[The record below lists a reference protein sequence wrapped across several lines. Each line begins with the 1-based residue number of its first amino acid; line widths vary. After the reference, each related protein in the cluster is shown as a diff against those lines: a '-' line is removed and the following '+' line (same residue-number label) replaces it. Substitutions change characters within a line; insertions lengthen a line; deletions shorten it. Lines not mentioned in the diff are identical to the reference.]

1 LNSDFLPVAQNLRG
15 ILDFAIKHSDKQ
27 AALIVWDDKSK
38 LAKVLTKAY
47 RACLPNSACVQFEE
61 TEGPAIKEHFENLS
75 PGDLVVLIQSS
86 SFRLDSFRI
95 RLELFKR
102 NLKVIEHPHLAR
114 IGDLEIPAY
123 LDSLDYDQ
131 DYFMRIGH
139 GLKQR
144 IDEAEV
150 GIVCSGG
157 GELVFP
163 SSFESAKINIGDY
176 TDMKNVGGQFPIGE
190 VFTESKDL
198 CAVNGHVSIR
208 FFGDVDFTVNKPK
221 GPITLIVKQGQVSGV
236 INSTPEFDRVLS
248 NIRAD
253 EGVIWVRELGFGINR
268 AFSKTRT
275 VSDIGTFERMCGVHL
290 SLGAKHHIY
299 NKPNIKKKRAKHH
312 VDVFVDT
319 DTVTLDD
326 ETVFRNEAWL
336 I

>member
-1 LNSDFLPVAQNLRG
+1 MNSGILPVAQNLRR
-15 ILDFAIKHSDKQ
+15 ILDFAIKHSSKQ
-27 AALIVWDDKSK
+27 TALIVWDNRSK
-38 LAKVLTKAY
+38 LAKVLTRAY
-47 RACLPNSACVQFEE
+47 RACLPGSTCVQFEK
-61 TEGPAIKEHFENLS
+61 TEGPVIKEHFENLN

-86 SFRLDSFRI
+86 SFRLDAFRI

-131 DYFMRIGH
+131 DYFLRIGH
-139 GLKQR
+139 GLKRR
-144 IDEAEV
+144 IDKAEV
-150 GIVCSGG
+150 GVVYSSG
-157 GELVFP
+157 GELIFP
-163 SSFESAKINIGDY
+163 ASFEPSKINIGDY
-176 TDMKNVGGQFPIGE
+176 TGMKNVGGQFPIGE

-198 CAVNGHVSIR
+198 CAVDGQVSIR
-208 FFGDVDFTVNKPK
+208 FFGDVDFTVNKPPA
-221 GPITLIVKQGQVSGV
+221 PITLIVKQGQVSGV
-236 INSTPEFDRVLS
+236 IDSTPEFDCVLS

-299 NKPNIKKKRAKHH
+299 NKPNIKKKRARHH

-326 ETVFRNEAWL
+326 EAIFRNEAWQ